1 MRYKDNEETTHFEA
15 SRTPINKLDR
25 TLRFD
30 ARNCRRRVLGH
41 NVAAVK
47 QAHGHCQCIQ
57 IMDVMKVG
65 IALTVLSV
73 LRVTFYL
80 FTPHLAKGTEEALE
94 EGVPSDCHS
103 RSTQKSSLP
112 QCSARVTPSPRR
124 GEERRLPG
132 GSGYVGS

>member
-1 MRYKDNEETTHFEA
+1 MRYKDNEETTNFEA

-57 IMDVMKVG
+57 ITDVMYVG

-80 FTPHLAKGTEEALE
+80 FTPHSAKGTRRHWKKVYHLIAILEARKSHL
-94 EGVPSDCHS
+94 CHS
-103 RSTQKSSLP
+103 VLL
-112 QCSARVTPSPRR
+112 V
-124 GEERRLPG
+124 
-132 GSGYVGS
+132 